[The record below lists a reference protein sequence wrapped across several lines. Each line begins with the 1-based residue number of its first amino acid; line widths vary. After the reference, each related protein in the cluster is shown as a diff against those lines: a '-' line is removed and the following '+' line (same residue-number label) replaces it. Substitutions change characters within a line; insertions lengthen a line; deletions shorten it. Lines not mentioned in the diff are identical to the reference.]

1 MFRYVALVWN
11 DRDAAAREAARA
23 LLERHWPVAQ
33 NWRVGLR
40 GRGIEVRYVRARTDS
55 SQAYEVADSGGV
67 VLGTLFARSAE
78 GVSTAAPQALGEAD
92 SRAIVDTNGRHLIE
106 EFWGRYVAF
115 LHDAPAQATWVLR
128 DPSGGM
134 PCYLVRCR
142 GVDLYFSWID
152 DVWELVD
159 DSLEVN
165 WPYLIATVCSLREH
179 SSGTALRGVTQV
191 LTGEC
196 LEIRAGVSKRFFYW
210 DPLAVAN
217 TELIED
223 AAAAVAAMRRCVRD
237 VVHAW
242 ASCYEHL
249 LLSLSGG
256 LDSSIVL
263 ACLKDAPSRPRTTCC
278 HYYPLGA
285 DLDERAFARAAA
297 ARADSELIE
306 RARAPSFSLQPLLTI
321 HRSPEPTHYPYFLEH
336 SRLDAQ
342 LAAESGAAAVL
353 SGYGGDQLFYQE
365 RAQWAPGDF
374 LHRRGVRP
382 ALLRIAL
389 DAAQMD
395 QISVWRVLRAAIWG
409 YLVQQRW
416 SVLEEAG
423 RMRPLLV
430 PEVIREARRS
440 AEFLHPLLRH
450 PRGTPSGKL
459 WHAHQIS
466 QPFDFYDPLGG
477 ESGVERIAPLFSQPL
492 IELCLRIPTYV
503 LTQGGWDR
511 AVARRAF
518 YEDLPAQIRNR
529 RHKGGIEEHLR
540 QTVQH
545 NRGLLRELLLD
556 GFLVREGVI
565 DRTKLADVLSGRATR
580 IASGCGELLEYA
592 GIEAWC
598 RRSGARARRGDLA
611 PRRISVAEG

>member
-1 MFRYVALVWN
+1 MFRYLAFVWN
-11 DRDAAAREAARA
+11 DGDAAAREAARG
-23 LLERHWPVAQ
+23 LLERHRTAAQ
-33 NWRVGLR
+33 GWCVGLR
-40 GRGIEVRYVRARTDS
+40 GRGVEVRHVRARADS
-55 SQAYEVADSGGV
+55 SQAYEITDSGGV

-78 GVSTAAPQALGEAD
+78 GVSRAAPQSLGEAD

-115 LHDAPAQATWVLR
+115 LHDAQAQATWVLR

-134 PCYLVRCR
+134 PCYLAHCR

-159 DSLEVN
+159 ESLEIN
-165 WPYLIATVCSLREH
+165 WPYLIATVCFLREH
-179 SSGTALRGVTQV
+179 SSGTALRGITQ
-191 LTGEC
+191 LLAGEC
-196 LEIRAGVSKRFFYW
+196 LEIRDGISKRFFYW
-210 DPLAVAN
+210 DPLAIAN
-217 TELIED
+217 SEVIED
-223 AAAAVAAMRRCVRD
+223 AATAVAAMRRCVRD

-242 ASCYEHL
+242 ASCYQHV

-263 ACLKDAPSRPRTTCC
+263 ACLKDAPSRPRTSCF

-297 ARADSELIE
+297 TSAGFKLIE
-306 RARAPSFSLQPLLTI
+306 RARDPSFSLRPLLTI
-321 HRSPEPTHYPYFLEH
+321 HRSPEPTNYLYFLEH
-336 SRLDAQ
+336 GTLDAQ

-353 SGYGGDQLFYQE
+353 IGYGGDQLFYQE

-382 ALLRIAL
+382 GLLRIAL

-395 QISVWRVLRAAIWG
+395 QISVWRVLRAAISG
-409 YLVQQRW
+409 YLAQQHW

-430 PEVIREARRS
+430 PQVIREARRS

-477 ESGVERIAPLFSQPL
+477 ESGLERIAPLFSQPL

-511 AVARRAF
+511 AAARRAF
-518 YEDLPAQIRNR
+518 HEDLPPQIRSR

-540 QTVQH
+540 QTVEH
-545 NRGLLRELLLD
+545 NRGFLRELLLD

-565 DRTKLADVLSGRATR
+565 DRGRLAEVLSGRATR
-580 IASGCGELLEYA
+580 IASGSGELLEYA

-598 RRSGARARRGDLA
+598 RRSGTRARRGDPA